1 MKKIV
6 SKVKQPLMRKHEVI
20 KVPKTVKIIVQ
31 PSRSVEIRL
40 DDNSSGRR
48 AIIDGNRKNQQP
60 IVEPVDASPVRPINP
75 AAPQAG
81 RPRITPKDLAVGQK
95 QVVIHQQPRPKKRTR
110 VVYQNAEVSGSSIAK
125 INALRWVGQGKFL
138 IIVGNGPSVSEVSLE
153 QIVGYDKIDIMSINR
168 PDERVWPSDY
178 WGFCDI
184 SQYTRH
190 KHLWEDYDGVIINST
205 AIKHSKP
212 NSLQIKNI
220 SGKGFSQDLLN
231 GIHIGR
237 STVFANMQTALW
249 MGYEHIYIF
258 GCDMN
263 PEGVDGKLHFY
274 GTNPDVDPE
283 VRKRRFE
290 KEAEYYSYAANIL
303 SEKDRSKFTFC
314 SSYNPWPFVEK
325 FNSIDHLEAIPEI
338 VECVQKL

>member
-1 MKKIV
+1 MKKII

-20 KVPKTVKIIVQ
+20 KVPKTVKIVVQ
-31 PSRSVEIRL
+31 PSKSIEVKL
-40 DDNSSGRR
+40 GDNSSVRR
-48 AIIDGNRKNQQP
+48 AIIDNNRKNQQSAIKP
-60 IVEPVDASPVRPINP
+60 IDASPASPNTPQINRPK
-75 AAPQAG
+75 
-81 RPRITPKDLAVGQK
+81 ITPKDLAVGQK
-95 QVVIHQQPRPKKRTR
+95 QVVIHQQTRSKKRAR
-110 VVYQNAEVSGSSIAK
+110 VIHQDTEISKSSAAK
-125 INALRWVGQGKFL
+125 INALRWVGQGKIL
-138 IIVGNGPSVSEVSLE
+138 IIVGNGPSISEVSLE
-153 QIVGYDKIDIMSINR
+153 QIVGYDKIDIMSINK

-178 WGFCDI
+178 WAFCDI

-231 GIHIGR
+231 GIYIGR

-249 MGYEHIYIF
+249 MDYDYVYIF

-263 PEGVDGKLHFY
+263 PEGIDGKLHFY

-303 SEKDRSKFTFC
+303 SEEDRSKFVFC
-314 SSYNPWPFVEK
+314 SSCNPWPFVEK
-325 FNSIDHLEAIPEI
+325 YNSIGHLEAIPEI
-338 VECVQKL
+338 IERIQR